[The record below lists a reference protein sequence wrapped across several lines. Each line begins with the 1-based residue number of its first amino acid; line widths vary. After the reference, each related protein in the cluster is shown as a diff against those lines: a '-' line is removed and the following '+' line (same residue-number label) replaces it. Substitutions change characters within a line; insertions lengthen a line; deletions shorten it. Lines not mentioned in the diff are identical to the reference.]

1 MCSGG
6 TILMTAWLLIFGAAA
21 SSHGASPV
29 LEDTRIAGKDYVR
42 LSDWARSHQFTMKW
56 VKPGEALELGNTGIR
71 ISLQI
76 HSPEAE
82 INGVEVR
89 LLFPLVQKDEA
100 VWISAADTRTTFEPV
115 LSPPKLR
122 RAPLRSICLDPGHGG
137 KDPGFQVGS
146 NQEKKFALLLAQE
159 LQSQLKRAGWKVNL
173 TRTRDSFIDL
183 PERPVIARRR
193 SSDLF
198 VSLHFNSTGSSSG
211 SVKGAEVYCLTPA
224 GAPSTNAGGELAG
237 AGTYTGN
244 RNNDEN
250 MFLAYQ
256 LQKVLTRK
264 LGAEDRGVHRAR
276 FWVLRDAAMPAILIE
291 AGFLSHPVEGRKIT
305 TADYRKQV
313 ASAIVEGLGA
323 YKHAVERKL

>member
-1 MCSGG
+1 MRSGG
-6 TILMTAWLLIFGAAA
+6 LILMTACLLIFRAAA
-21 SSHGASPV
+21 SAHSASPV

-56 VKPGEALELGNTGIR
+56 VKADEALELDNTGVR

-76 HSPEAE
+76 HSPEAQ

-89 LLFPLVQKDEA
+89 LLFPLVQKGEA
-100 VWISAADTRTTFEPV
+100 VWVSAADARTTFEPV

-122 RAPLRSICLDPGHGG
+122 RGPLRSICLDPGHGG

-224 GAPSTNAGGELAG
+224 GAPSTNSGGELAG
-237 AGTYTGN
+237 GGTYTGN

-256 LQKVLTRK
+256 LQKVLTHK

-305 TADYRKQV
+305 TADYRKQM

-323 YKHAVERKL
+323 YKHAVERNL